1 MQRRLFLAGAAALG
15 AARRPVP
22 AAAAPTQASRL
33 PNLPLET
40 HDGRQVRFYDDLL
53 KGRTVTI
60 NFMYTLCGDICPGMT
75 QNLVEVQRLLGDR
88 VGRDIFMYSLSLQP
102 EYDTPAVLRDY
113 AEGFGVGPGWLFL
126 TGAPGDVETLRRRL
140 GFTDPDPVLD
150 ADPEQHIGVL
160 KYGIEPLDRWGG
172 CPALSRP
179 EQIVRLIGWL
189 ENAPGRAAE
198 R

>member
-1 MQRRLFLAGAAALG
+1 
-15 AARRPVP
+15 
-22 AAAAPTQASRL
+22 
-33 PNLPLET
+33 
-40 HDGRQVRFYDDLL
+40 
-53 KGRTVTI
+53 
-60 NFMYTLCGDICPGMT
+60 MT